1 MQVSYSLATA
11 LRAAALAATMT
22 AAMWPAHA
30 APDGPGHKPPPV
42 RVDRHHT
49 PKQWHDAA
57 HGHRR
62 HYPVVG
68 WSVTVVPRHAHRVV
82 WGGARYHFHE
92 GVWYHHAPHGYVVVR
107 PPVGVWVPVLPVFRT
122 VVTIGA
128 LTYYYANGVYY
139 RERGEG
145 GYEVVTVPA
154 GAASDG
160 VGGVSSMPTPIAPI
174 EADERLYIYPRQG
187 QSAQQQSRDEYEC
200 HRWAVGQTG
209 FDPTAAATGQAS
221 PDSPRR
227 ADYRRARVACLEG
240 RGYTVK

>member
-42 RVDRHHT
+42 RIDRHHT